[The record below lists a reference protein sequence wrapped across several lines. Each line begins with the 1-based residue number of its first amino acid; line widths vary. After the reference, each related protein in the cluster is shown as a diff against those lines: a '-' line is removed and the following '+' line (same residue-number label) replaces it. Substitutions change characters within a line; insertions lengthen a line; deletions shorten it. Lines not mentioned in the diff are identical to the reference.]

1 MISQT
6 DIHEEIRALQARLNG
21 VSRDILLRFPME
33 DYRHDCLAHTTHW
46 RRSLYSK
53 KRERIFQLL
62 GDTHGTSALAL
73 YHKLG
78 LCRFMAESLDRIHRL
93 GLPDSVDALLK
104 DWYRQ
109 ILKDCK
115 RRSDSYYQ
123 HLLPSFVTDLKM
135 SILRSFP
142 VGGPWTVDLERIS
155 LKAFRYGSPWQK
167 WRFIKCLALEAR
179 GVVPYLVV
187 HTAPSRLCGF
197 NEEEMN
203 RAYLR
208 MAELMK
214 RWPSVRGIYRRSWFL
229 DPRLDTI
236 SPELSYLRT
245 VPQENGARLFVID
258 KTQADIDNA
267 LRLSIPR
274 RRMYARGEYR
284 PQGFAY
290 IWPRR
295 AVLEWATYQATT
307 NPEKEQPCEAKG

>member
-1 MISQT
+1 MISQA
-6 DIHEEIRALQARLNG
+6 DIREETRALQARLNG
-21 VSRDILLRFPME
+21 VSRDILLRFPIE
-33 DYRHDCLAHTTHW
+33 DYRHDCMAQTTHW
-46 RRSLYSK
+46 RRNLYGK
-53 KRERIFQLL
+53 KRERVFQTL
-62 GDTHGTSALAL
+62 GEAHGSSTLAL

-78 LCRFMAESLDRIHRL
+78 LCSFMAESLDQIHRI
-93 GLPDSVDALLK
+93 GLPDSIHTLLK
-104 DWYRQ
+104 AWYCQ

-123 HLLPSFVTDLKM
+123 HLLPSFVTDLKI

-155 LKAFRYGSPWQK
+155 LKALRHGSPRQK
-167 WRFIKCLALEAR
+167 WRFIHCLALEAR
-179 GVVPYLVV
+179 GVVPYLTV
-187 HTAPSRLCGF
+187 HTAPNRLRDF
-197 NEEEMN
+197 NQEEMN
-203 RAYLR
+203 QAYLR

-245 VPQENGARLFVID
+245 VPERHGARVFVTHT
-258 KTQADIDNA
+258 TQADMDNA

-274 RRMYARGEYR
+274 RQMFTQGEYQ

-295 AVLEWATYQATT
+295 AVLEWATYHTT
-307 NPEKEQPCEAKG
+307 RMTEKEKHCEGKG